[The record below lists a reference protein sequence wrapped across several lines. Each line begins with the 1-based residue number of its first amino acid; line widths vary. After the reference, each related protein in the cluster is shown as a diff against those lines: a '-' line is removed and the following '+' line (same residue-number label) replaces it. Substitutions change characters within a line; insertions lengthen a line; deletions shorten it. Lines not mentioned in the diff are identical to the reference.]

1 MVIVLAVGKT
11 VLVLLLILVCIAAV
25 LLLAPICYELDLD
38 LEEKRADVRASWLLR
53 LVRFRFRME
62 ERMEAVLSVLFFR
75 RDFLDPEE
83 KKKRAQKKAKRAAR
97 KREKRIRQ
105 EKKRKKKD
113 QKQRTEVPASEV
125 SGMETPSVASED
137 ITSED
142 IASEGMDPGG
152 MEDSPHP
159 DGGSGRGSGIRE
171 SLGKLA
177 DAAGAALG
185 YAGMFRRILGL
196 VRKSEVLSVVGPTL
210 GKFLRRIRP
219 RKIAGRIVFGLDDP
233 AATGKLTGGI
243 AMVPLFYETELV
255 ISPDFETD
263 ETYIRGTVT
272 VRGHILL
279 LHALILVVGLAREKR
294 IRAFIGAV
302 RKGK

>member
-1 MVIVLAVGKT
+1 
-11 VLVLLLILVCIAAV
+11 
-25 LLLAPICYELDLD
+25 
-38 LEEKRADVRASWLLR
+38 
-53 LVRFRFRME
+53 
-62 ERMEAVLSVLFFR
+62 
-75 RDFLDPEE
+75 
-83 KKKRAQKKAKRAAR
+83 
-97 KREKRIRQ
+97 
-105 EKKRKKKD
+105 
-113 QKQRTEVPASEV
+113 
-125 SGMETPSVASED
+125 
-137 ITSED
+137 
-142 IASEGMDPGG
+142 

-159 DGGSGRGSGIRE
+159 EGGSGRGSGIRE

-196 VRKSEVLSVVGPTL
+196 VRKYEVLSVVWPKL

-255 ISPDFETD
+255 ISPDFETA

-279 LHALILVVGLAREKR
+279 LHALILVVSLAREKR

-302 RKGK
+302 RKEK

>member
-1 MVIVLAVGKT
+1 MAVDFAIFQKSRHEGCKLVFGEVIAIIDKDALIRQSKNGLRIGNEHIGQLRRPWLSRRCGNDAVVD
-11 VLVLLLILVCIAAV
+11 VLVVRHHGDLNLDALFDANRVVENIDEIVERRIR
-25 LLLAPICYELDLD
+25 LATV
-38 LEEKRADVRASWLLR
+38 DVPDGDGGR
-53 LVRFRFRME
+53 LVALR
-62 ERMEAVLSVLFFR
+62 
-75 RDFLDPEE
+75 
-83 KKKRAQKKAKRAAR
+83 
-97 KREKRIRQ
+97 
-105 EKKRKKKD
+105 
-113 QKQRTEVPASEV
+113 
-125 SGMETPSVASED
+125 
-137 ITSED
+137 
-142 IASEGMDPGG
+142 
-152 MEDSPHP
+152 
-159 DGGSGRGSGIRE
+159 
-171 SLGKLA
+171 A
-177 DAAGAALG
+177 DAAGTALG

-196 VRKSEVLSVVGPTL
+196 VRKYEVLSVVWPKL

>member
-38 LEEKRADVRASWLLR
+38 LEGKRADVRASWLLR

-137 ITSED
+137 IASED
-142 IASEGMDPGG
+142 MDLGG

-159 DGGSGRGSGIRE
+159 EGGSGRESGIRE

-196 VRKSEVLSVVGPTL
+196 VRKYEVLSVVWPKL

-255 ISPDFETD
+255 ISPDFETA

-279 LHALILVVGLAREKR
+279 LHALILVVSLAREKR

-302 RKGK
+302 RKEK

>member
-11 VLVLLLILVCIAAV
+11 VLILLLILACIAAV

-38 LEEKRADVRASWLLR
+38 LEEKRAEVRASWLLR

-125 SGMETPSVASED
+125 SGTETPSAA
-137 ITSED
+137 SED
-142 IASEGMDPGG
+142 IASEDMDLGG

-159 DGGSGRGSGIRE
+159 DSGSGRGSGIRE

-196 VRKSEVLSVVGPTL
+196 VRKYEVLSVVWPKL

-243 AMVPLFYETELV
+243 AMIPLFYETELV
-255 ISPDFETD
+255 ISPDFETA

-279 LHALILVVGLAREKR
+279 LHALILVVSLAREKR

-302 RKGK
+302 RKEK